1 MKISN
6 GTENAIVFF
15 FFLVKLEKKRGD
27 TIETLAIIGIT
38 IAIIGMTVATA
49 ALVIL
54 TLEMVQDLIERRKKW
69 HTGKP

>member
-1 MKISN
+1 MARK
-6 GTENAIVFF
+6 TPLFFF
-15 FFLVKLEKKRGD
+15 FFLVKLEKKGGN
-27 TIETLAIIGIT
+27 TIETIAIIGIT

-54 TLEMVQDLIERRKKW
+54 TLEMAQDMIERRKKW

>member
-1 MKISN
+1 M
-6 GTENAIVFF
+6 
-15 FFLVKLEKKRGD
+15 
-27 TIETLAIIGIT
+27 ETLAIIGVT
-38 IAIIGMTVATA
+38 IAMIGMTIATA